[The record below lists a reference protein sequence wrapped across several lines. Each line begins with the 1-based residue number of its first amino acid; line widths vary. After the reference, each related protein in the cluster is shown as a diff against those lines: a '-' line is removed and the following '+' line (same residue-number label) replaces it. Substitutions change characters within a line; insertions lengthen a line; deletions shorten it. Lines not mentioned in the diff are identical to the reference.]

1 MKIGALGHRDDIVF
15 PETQLDRDPRREM
28 LVEEKPHAR

>member
-1 MKIGALGHRDDIVF
+1 VKVGALDHRDDIVSQ
-15 PETQLDRDPRREM
+15 ETQLDRDPRREV